1 MFLKDV
7 PSRQAVEQTAQKIVN
22 ALPIHIAE
30 GNLEVDVT
38 CSIGIALSNGKSAT
52 LEAMYEQSDQAM
64 YRAKE
69 LGRNQFYFYDDLT

>member
-1 MFLKDV
+1 M
-7 PSRQAVEQTAQKIVN
+7 N

-64 YRAKE
+64 YRAKVYRPRY
-69 LGRNQFYFYDDLT
+69 LWR